1 MIRIP
6 VSTKPSG
13 HGTVDMINQMNKHMN
28 HLSLPWSA
36 VQALEKSEHGLK
48 KAPSK
53 EQALALE
60 AEEHGKKMTMSQ
72 LLKVESKEHV
82 KPEDDEEED
91 DDEEDDDMP
100 DQSASAP
107 YHNSLGA
114 MIIKSGGKR
123 AK

>member
-1 MIRIP
+1 
-6 VSTKPSG
+6 
-13 HGTVDMINQMNKHMN
+13 MINQMNKHMN
-28 HLSLPWSA
+28 HLSLPYST
-36 VQALEKSEHGLK
+36 VQALEKTEHGLS

-53 EQALALE
+53 EQLLAME

-72 LLKVESKEHV
+72 LLKVETKEHM

-91 DDEEDDDMP
+91 DDDEEDDD
-100 DQSASAP
+100 SSEKSRSAP
-107 YHNSLGA
+107 HYNSLGA

>member
-1 MIRIP
+1 
-6 VSTKPSG
+6 
-13 HGTVDMINQMNKHMN
+13 MINQMNKHMN

-36 VQALEKSEHGLK
+36 VQALEKSEHGLR

-53 EQALALE
+53 PELLAIE
-60 AEEHGKKMTMSQ
+60 SEEHGKKMTMSK
-72 LLKVESKEHV
+72 LLKVEAKEHA
-82 KPEDDEEED
+82 KPEEEEEED

-107 YHNSLGA
+107 HHNSLGA
-114 MIIKSGGKR
+114 MIIRSGGKR